1 MEEKN
6 LAITPQLVGKLPAGL
21 KLKKVSLQPEEVLVT
36 MPKTKNDRDSFKILT
51 TPIYLDAITTDSR
64 IFCGIIA
71 RPSIQPVAK
80 SWPDV
85 EVLVEVEAKAQVESS
100 KN

>member
-1 MEEKN
+1 MK
-6 LAITPQLVGKLPAGL
+6 
-21 KLKKVSLQPEEVLVT
+21 
-36 MPKTKNDRDSFKILT
+36 KILT